1 MSAVDS
7 RRSSLV
13 TGNRTSSP
21 GRAITDAAD
30 RGAVSRPSS
39 FRQVLRAYVDLCK
52 PRIIELLL
60 ITAVPVLFLADRGL
74 PSLLD
79 AAVVVVGG
87 ALAAGSANA
96 LNCYIDRDI
105 DQVMRRTRGRPLARH
120 SVSPRAALIFGTVL
134 GIVSV
139 GLFAAIANLL
149 AAVLTLG
156 AILYYVVVYTMLLK
170 RRTSQSTLWGGICGA
185 APVLIAWAAV
195 RGSLSWPAFLLFLV
209 VFFWQPTHFWALAV
223 KFKDDYKSVN
233 IPMLPVVAPLR
244 RVLSESLADSWL
256 MVAASVAVWPL
267 AAGPL
272 YGVSAVVLGGAF
284 LAEVHRLHLRVVRGE
299 QVQTIR
305 LFHESNI
312 YLTLLFA
319 ALAADSLIR

>member
-1 MSAVDS
+1 M
-7 RRSSLV
+7 
-13 TGNRTSSP
+13 
-21 GRAITDAAD
+21 DAA
-30 RGAVSRPSS
+30 GAVSRPS
-39 FRQVLRAYVDLCK
+39 FRQVLRAYLDLCK
-52 PRIIELLL
+52 PRIVELLL

-74 PSLLD
+74 PSLRD

-105 DQVMRRTRGRPLARH
+105 DQVMRRTRSRPLARH
-120 SVSPRAALIFGTVL
+120 SVSPRAALIFGAVL

-139 GLFAAIANLL
+139 GLFAAAANLL
-149 AAVLTLG
+149 AAALTLG

-185 APVLIAWAAV
+185 APVLIAWATV

-223 KFKDDYKSVN
+223 KFKDDYKSVD

-267 AAGPL
+267 ATGPL

-284 LAEVHRLHLRVVRGE
+284 LAEVHRLHLRAARGE
-299 QVQTIR
+299 QVQTMR

>member
-1 MSAVDS
+1 
-7 RRSSLV
+7 
-13 TGNRTSSP
+13 
-21 GRAITDAAD
+21 
-30 RGAVSRPSS
+30 VSRPTS
-39 FRQVLRAYVDLCK
+39 FRQALRAYLDLCK

-105 DQVMRRTRGRPLARH
+105 DQVMRRTRGRPLAKH
-120 SVSPRAALIFGTVL
+120 SVSPRSALIFGTVL

-139 GLFAAIANLL
+139 GLFATAANLL
-149 AAVLTLG
+149 AAALTLG

-185 APVLIAWAAV
+185 APVLIAWATV

-223 KFKDDYKSVN
+223 KFKDDYKSVG

-267 AAGPL
+267 ATGPL

-284 LAEVHRLHLRVVRGE
+284 LAEVHRLHLRAVRGE
-299 QVQTIR
+299 QVQTMR

>member
-1 MSAVDS
+1 LSVVDS
-7 RRSSLV
+7 RRSTLV
-13 TGNRTSSP
+13 TGDGTSSP
-21 GRAITDAAD
+21 GTTRPGAAE
-30 RGAVSRPSS
+30 RGMPSRLASLG
-39 FRQVLRAYVDLCK
+39 QVTRAYVALCK

-79 AAVVVVGG
+79 ATIVVAGG

-105 DQVMRRTRGRPLARH
+105 DQVMRRTRGRPLAKH
-120 SVSPRAALIFGTVL
+120 TVSPRSALIFGTAL
-134 GIVSV
+134 GVVSV
-139 GLFAAIANLL
+139 GLFAALGNLL
-149 AAVLTLG
+149 AAALTLG

-185 APVLIAWAAV
+185 APVLIAWATV
-195 RGSLSWPAFLLFLV
+195 KGTLSWPPFLLFLV

-223 KFKDDYKSVN
+223 KFKDDYRRVD
-233 IPMLPVVAPLR
+233 IPMLPVVASLR
-244 RVLSESLADSWL
+244 RVLSESLVDSWL

-267 AAGPL
+267 ATGPL
-272 YGVSAVVLGGAF
+272 YGVSAIVLGAAF
-284 LAEVHRLHLRVVRGE
+284 LAEVHRLHLRAIRGE
-299 QVQTIR
+299 AVQTMR

-319 ALAADSLIR
+319 ALAADALIH

>member
-1 MSAVDS
+1 LSAVDS

-13 TGNRTSSP
+13 AGNRTSSP
-21 GRAITDAAD
+21 GPGNTGAT
-30 RGAVSRPSS
+30 GAVSRPFS
-39 FRQVLRAYVDLCK
+39 FRQALRAYLDLCK

-60 ITAVPVLFLADRGL
+60 ITAVPVLFLAGRGL

-120 SVSPRAALIFGTVL
+120 SVSPRAALIFGVVL

-139 GLFAAIANLL
+139 GLFAAAANLL
-149 AAVLTLG
+149 AAALTLG

-185 APVLIAWAAV
+185 APVLIAWATV

-223 KFKDDYKSVN
+223 KFKDDYKSVD
-233 IPMLPVVAPLR
+233 IPMLPVVASLR

-267 AAGPL
+267 ATGPL

-284 LAEVHRLHLRVVRGE
+284 LAEVHRLHLRAVRGE
-299 QVQTIR
+299 QVQTMR

>member
-1 MSAVDS
+1 MSALDT

-13 TGNRTSSP
+13 AGGESGAPTAEAP
-21 GRAITDAAD
+21 AA
-30 RGAVSRPSS
+30 GAPTA
-39 FRQVLRAYVDLCK
+39 RQVAAAYVSLCK

-79 AAVVVVGG
+79 AAVVVLGG

-105 DQVMRRTRGRPLARH
+105 DQVMHRTRSRPLAQH
-120 SVSPRAALIFGTVL
+120 TVSPRAALIFGTVL
-134 GIVSV
+134 GVVSV
-139 GLFAAIANLL
+139 GLFAGLANLL
-149 AAVLTLG
+149 AAGLTLG

-185 APVLIAWAAV
+185 APVLIAWATV
-195 RGSLSWPAFLLFLV
+195 RGSVSWSAFLLFLV

-223 KFKDDYKSVN
+223 KFKDDYRSVD

-244 RVLSESLADSWL
+244 RVLSESLVDAWL
-256 MVAASVAVWPL
+256 MVAASIAVWPL
-267 AAGPL
+267 ATGPV
-272 YGVSAVVLGGAF
+272 YGVSAVVLGALF
-284 LAEVHRLHLRVVRGE
+284 LAEVHRMHLRAVRGRE
-299 QVQTIR
+299 VQTMR

-319 ALAADSLIR
+319 ALAVDALIH

>member
-1 MSAVDS
+1 MSAVDT
-7 RRSSLV
+7 RRSALV
-13 TGNRTSSP
+13 AGNETSSL
-21 GRAITDAAD
+21 GSTDSGAAHH
-30 RGAVSRPSS
+30 GTASRPAPG
-39 FRQVLRAYVDLCK
+39 QIVRAYVALCK

-79 AAVVVVGG
+79 AAVVVAGG
-87 ALAAGSANA
+87 TLAAGSANA

-105 DQVMRRTRGRPLARH
+105 DQVMRRTRGRPLATH
-120 SVSPRAALIFGTVL
+120 TVSPRAALIFGMVL
-134 GIVSV
+134 GAVSV
-139 GLFAAIANLL
+139 ALFAAAANLL
-149 AAVLTLG
+149 AAALTLG

-185 APVLIAWAAV
+185 APVLIAWATV
-195 RGSLSWPAFLLFLV
+195 RGSLAWTPFLLFLV

-223 KFKDDYKSVN
+223 KFKDDYRSVD
-233 IPMLPVVAPLR
+233 IPMLPVVASLR
-244 RVLSESLADSWL
+244 RVLTESLVDSWL

-267 AAGPL
+267 ATGPF
-272 YGVSAVVLGGAF
+272 YGVAAILLGAAF
-284 LAEVHRLHLRVVRGE
+284 LADVHRMHGRALRGRP
-299 QVQTIR
+299 VQTMR

-319 ALAADSLIR
+319 ALAADALLH

>member
-1 MSAVDS
+1 MSALDT

-13 TGNRTSSP
+13 AGHEISSP
-21 GRAITDAAD
+21 RATDNGGNASEAA
-30 RGAVSRPSS
+30 ARPTAGT
-39 FRQVLRAYVDLCK
+39 VVRAYVALCK

-74 PSLLD
+74 PSLLN
-79 AAVVVVGG
+79 AAVVVLGG
-87 ALAAGSANA
+87 TLAAGSANA

-120 SVSPRAALIFGTVL
+120 TVSPRAALTFGTVL
-134 GIVSV
+134 GVVSV
-139 GLFAAIANLL
+139 GVFAAAANLL
-149 AAVLTLG
+149 AAALTLG

-185 APVLIAWAAV
+185 APVLIAWATV
-195 RGSLSWPAFLLFLV
+195 RGSLSWPPFLLFLV

-223 KFKDDYKSVN
+223 KFKDDYRSVE
-233 IPMLPVVAPLR
+233 IPMLPVVASLR
-244 RVLSESLADSWL
+244 RVLSESLVDSWL

-267 AAGPL
+267 ATGPL
-272 YGVSAVVLGGAF
+272 YGVSAILLAAGF
-284 LAEVHRLHLRVVRGE
+284 LAEVHRMHLRVLRGRP
-299 QVQTIR
+299 VQTMR

-319 ALAADSLIR
+319 ALAADALLR

>member
-13 TGNRTSSP
+13 AGNEISSP
-21 GRAITDAAD
+21 HPADTGKVPRETAD
-30 RGAVSRPSS
+30 RPAPGQIV
-39 FRQVLRAYVDLCK
+39 RAYVALCK

-60 ITAVPVLFLADRGL
+60 ITAVPMLFLADRGL

-79 AAVVVVGG
+79 AAVVVAGG
-87 ALAAGSANA
+87 TLAAGSANA

-105 DQVMRRTRGRPLARH
+105 DQVMRRTRSRPLATH
-120 SVSPRAALIFGTVL
+120 TVSPRAALIFGTVL
-134 GIVSV
+134 GVVSV
-139 GLFAAIANLL
+139 SLFAAVANLL
-149 AAVLTLG
+149 AAALTLG

-185 APVLIAWAAV
+185 APVLIAWATV

-223 KFKDDYKSVN
+223 KFKDDYRSVDV
-233 IPMLPVVAPLR
+233 PMLPVVASLR
-244 RVLSESLADSWL
+244 RVLTESLVDSWL

-267 AAGPL
+267 ATGPL
-272 YGVSAVVLGGAF
+272 YGISAILLGGAF
-284 LAEVHRLHLRVVRGE
+284 LAEVHRMHRQAARGG
-299 QVQTIR
+299 QVHTMR

-312 YLTLLFA
+312 YLTLLFV
-319 ALAADSLIR
+319 ALAADSLLH